1 MTQLMP
7 RVMLLLLLA
16 ATALLLCPLQSAAA
30 AGVSPKHRVGLR
42 VTFRAFCP
50 ACQWFVGDPLLELI
64 RNEDFRN
71 IVDLK
76 LLPAAGM
83 TEQNGAFD
91 CEGGE
96 EECDGHRWEACVIDK
111 DRDDVVKYLGGI
123 ACIEGDESGE
133 LGEWTTKI
141 DNCFTPEERAVLKDC
156 YEKKSMALLTN
167 MIRNERVSEVGWMP
181 YTVVNERVLGSA
193 SRGVGLDELQQS
205 VCAEYKGPKSFY
217 PEACVKLHGEQ
228 QEFAPEEA
236 DADAAA
242 PAAPTQVPAAATP
255 AALPARDEAANN
267 EPAPAQPAPNADV
280 VDTRAKGDDD
290 PANKVRVEVYWR
302 AFCPGCM
309 YFITKPLLMLLR
321 DEQFRD
327 IVDFRPVPAA
337 GTFLDAKGNFMC
349 NKGMLECVGHKWLSC
364 VIDQFPDLGEQIEHL
379 ACMENRDNKG
389 SSWDSIVAKCFK
401 TEDTRR
407 ALKQC
412 FDTRSSALLKRHI
425 AQREKVD
432 VHWMPYVLVNGAPVG
447 DARHGIGFKQ
457 LQEEVCKAYSG
468 SAEMRP
474 VACLPKRL
482 RNEDGEEDEPPKQGD
497 QAVRPCPQ
505 KKEGGGGAKYEDA
518 PGAGLRRPRDA
529 DADAAAAA
537 DARPARVFTEQD
549 ARASKKTDGGFSV
562 RSLLFP
568 LACFVIVAF
577 VARQLSGD
585 HKKNA

>member
-1 MTQLMP
+1 MTQLMS
-7 RVMLLLLLA
+7 RAMRLLIVVAATLLLLS
-16 ATALLLCPLQSAAA
+16 PWRSASA
-30 AGVSPKHRVGLR
+30 AGVSLKHRVSLR

-71 IVDLK
+71 VVDLK

-83 TEQNGAFD
+83 TEQNGVFE

-96 EECDGHRWEACVIDK
+96 EECDGHRWEVCVIEK

-141 DNCFTPEERAVLKDC
+141 DNCFTPEERVVLKEC
-156 YEKKSMALLTN
+156 YEKKSVALL
-167 MIRNERVSEVGWMP
+167 RNIIQTEKVSEVGWMP

-193 SRGVGLDELQQS
+193 SRGVGLDELQQN

-217 PEACVKLHGEQ
+217 PEACVKLNGEQ
-228 QEFAPEEA
+228 REFAPEEVN
-236 DADAAA
+236 DA
-242 PAAPTQVPAAATP
+242 PAPVAPTNVPIAATP
-255 AALPARDEAANN
+255 AALAARDKKENN

-280 VDTRAKGDDD
+280 ADTAVKGDDD

-364 VIDQFPDLGEQIEHL
+364 VIDEFPDLGEQIEHL

-389 SSWDSIVAKCFK
+389 SSWDTIVAKCFK

-407 ALKQC
+407 SLKQC

-425 AQREKVD
+425 AAREKVD
-432 VHWMPYVLVNGAPVG
+432 VQWMPYVLVNGAPVG

-482 RNEDGEEDEPPKQGD
+482 RNEDGEEEEPPKQGD
-497 QAVRPCPQ
+497 GAVRPCPQ

-529 DADAAAAA
+529 AAAAD

-549 ARASKKTDGGFSV
+549 VRGRKSDSGFSV

-568 LACFVIVAF
+568 LACFVIVAL